1 MMKQWRSIL
10 VFGLCVGL
18 SGGAASTQE
27 DGSALSNE
35 PAPHLVGAPRAIGAK
50 VPAVV
55 LAEKADLVVF
65 GRVGEISSYE
75 LAQASPEG
83 GTLIRSRAEVYP
95 EEVRGGTPASDP
107 IIVEFS
113 GGRVGDKVFALED
126 APRFTKGD
134 LVVLMLKRAEGA
146 AHYQVVGMN
155 QGYLRVIEGKVLDV
169 PEALPVEEFLE
180 RIKGA
185 TNKNE

>member
-1 MMKQWRSIL
+1 MTRVPAAAAATKRRSGAVYASLSLTGSEGTL
-10 VFGLCVGL
+10 V
-18 SGGAASTQE
+18 
-27 DGSALSNE
+27 DGSRFLALERPLELPAGFEGSVVAVVNVPRE
-35 PAPHLVGAPRAIGAK
+35 HVNRYGVIDPAGELTHDGVIAVRDLVEKPAP
-50 VPAVV
+50 
-55 LAEKADLVVF
+55 
-65 GRVGEISSYE
+65 
-75 LAQASPEG
+75 
-83 GTLIRSRAEVYP
+83 
-95 EEVRGGTPASDP
+95 
-107 IIVEFS
+107 
-113 GGRVGDKVFALED
+113 ED